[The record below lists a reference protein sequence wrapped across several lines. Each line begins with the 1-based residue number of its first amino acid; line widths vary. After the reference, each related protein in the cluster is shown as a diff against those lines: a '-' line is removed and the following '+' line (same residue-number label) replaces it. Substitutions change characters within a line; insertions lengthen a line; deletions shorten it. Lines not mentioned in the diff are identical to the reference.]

1 MQADDTAVLHP
12 IRGETDGD
20 FLTFF
25 LKNDPSG
32 KIQVI
37 MQPFLIRSMG
47 VLRNGAVPQND
58 LELLQQGS
66 KDVMPWELSNLEDN
80 LPIKIIACKGNSAI
94 EKTLVK
100 DMGLIY

>member
-1 MQADDTAVLHP
+1 MILLV
-12 IRGETDGD
+12 
-20 FLTFF
+20 
-25 LKNDPSG
+25 

-37 MQPFLIRSMG
+37 MQPFLIRPMG

-66 KDVMPWELSNLEDN
+66 KDVMPRELSNLEDN
-80 LPIKIIACKGNSAI
+80 PPIKVIAGRGNSAI